1 MATTK
6 IWKVIKRLDHVVDYA
21 IDETKT
27 RNVEFKI
34 EKGNYVVLVNDLKDV
49 LDYATNSDKTEK
61 QYYTSGIN
69 CEVDSAYEEMM
80 DTKMF
85 FKNEEGILG
94 FHAYQSFKE
103 NITPEEAHKIGIQ
116 SAKEMWGDRFQVV
129 VTTHLNTNHIH
140 NHFVIN
146 SVSFVDGLKYYS
158 NRYNTARFRHISD
171 EICKE
176 HGLSILQEKTCKK
189 SKINFENYYKKTLYS
204 DSYSKN
210 TKRDIDLAIKQAYS
224 YDDFI
229 YLMKKLD
236 YEVMVRA
243 GKLSVRK
250 NNYNRNIRL
259 ERRYGDDY
267 TIDNIKR
274 RIIEEQAVRIPFIE
288 NVYSRKVNYPF
299 AKRHKRSKAKGFIA
313 LYYHYCYL
321 LKVFPN
327 NVPQQ
332 KLPASIRADV
342 SRMEELSNQ
351 AKLLATNNI
360 KTLDDLLNYKD
371 DITFK
376 LNELSNQRERLWA
389 IRKLSKEETERKKY
403 AEQISTLTTNINK
416 LRKEVEQCEDIK
428 SRVQKI
434 DDNLTELD
442 KQEELEKET
451 KEKSR
456 KEKNKLGKE

>member
-6 IWKVIKRLDHVVDYA
+6 IWKVVKRLDHVVDYA
-21 IDETKT
+21 TDETKT
-27 RNVEFKI
+27 KNIEFRI
-34 EKGNYVVLVNDLKDV
+34 EKGNYLVLVNDLKDV

-61 QYYTSGIN
+61 QYYTTGIN
-69 CEVDSAYEEMM
+69 CEVESAYEEMM
-80 DTKMF
+80 DTKMYF
-85 FKNEEGILG
+85 QKEDGILG

-103 NITPEEAHKIGIQ
+103 NISPEEAHQIGIQ
-116 SAKEMWGDRFQVV
+116 SAKEMWGDRFEVI
-129 VTTHLNTNHIH
+129 VTTHLNTEHVH

-146 SVSFVDGLKYYS
+146 SVSFVDGYRYYS

-176 HGLSILQEKTCKK
+176 HGLSILPEKPCKK
-189 SKINFENYYKKTLYS
+189 SKINFGNYYKKSLYN
-204 DSYSKN
+204 DNYSK
-210 TKRDIDLAIKQAYS
+210 TAKREIDLAIRQAYS

-243 GKLSVRK
+243 GKLSIRK
-250 NNYNRNIRL
+250 KNYNRNIRI
-259 ERRYGDDY
+259 ERRFGEDY
-267 TIDNIKR
+267 TIENIKR
-274 RIIEEQAVRIPFIE
+274 RIIDEQAIRVPFIE
-288 NVYSRKVNYPF
+288 NVYSRRINYPF
-299 AKRHKRSKAKGFIA
+299 AKRHKRAKAKGFIA

-332 KLPASIRADV
+332 RLPASIRADV

-371 DITFK
+371 DITYK
-376 LNELSNQRERLWA
+376 INELSNQRERLWA
-389 IRKLSKEETERKKY
+389 IRKLSKDEEEMKKY
-403 AEQISTLTTNINK
+403 AEKISTLTTNIDK

-428 SRVQKI
+428 NRIRVI
-434 DDNLTELD
+434 DENLEELD

-451 KEKSR
+451 KDKKNKEKS
-456 KEKNKLGKE
+456 KKGKE